1 MELEFGKRVGN
12 RIEVIRKDAKK
23 FAIYAGYE
31 TLPVGST
38 IGEAEDVYR
47 TLWGRGFEVCK
58 AAGIS
63 PTRIR
68 MIVKLLRAEAETS
81 YIDVCDFD
89 SEGQRKIK
97 GWQKRDKP
105 ETPPSEAMSI
115 GWRVDL
121 SEEEEARVGDACK
134 EYKQCSAKEEEE

>member
-1 MELEFGKRVGN
+1 MVLEFGKRKGN
-12 RIEVIRKDAKK
+12 VIEVARKDAER

-63 PTRIR
+63 PTRIG

-81 YIDVCDFD
+81 YTDVFVIDNL
-89 SEGQRKIK
+89 GNRKLK
-97 GWQKRDKP
+97 EWQKQNEP
-105 ETPPSEAMSI
+105 ATSPSEALSI
-115 GWRVDL
+115 GWRVHL

-134 EYKQCSAKEEEE
+134 EYKLCSAKEEEE

>member
-1 MELEFGKRVGN
+1 MELEFGKKVGN
-12 RIEVIRKDAKK
+12 RIEVIRKDAKR
-23 FAIYAGYE
+23 FAVYAGYE

-58 AAGIS
+58 AAGVS

-68 MIVKLLRAEAETS
+68 MIVKLMRAEAETS
-81 YIDVCDFD
+81 YIDVYCFD
-89 SEGQRKIK
+89 SVGQSELK

-105 ETPPSEAMSI
+105 ETPPSEALSI
-115 GWRVDL
+115 GWKVHL
-121 SEEEEARVGDACK
+121 SEEEEDRVGDACK
-134 EYKQCSAKEEEE
+134 EYKLCSAKEEEE